1 MTNSMLPANGV
12 TPVTTADI
20 DTSTER
26 MTHMSDIFNKAWSVV
41 KAIPCRTCGGPRGPM
56 DNHISGSCDK
66 CVMRQGPNP
75 VPEYDRG

>member
-1 MTNSMLPANGV
+1 MTAF
-12 TPVTTADI
+12 D
-20 DTSTER
+20 
-26 MTHMSDIFNKAWSVV
+26 KAWSVV
-41 KAIPCRTCGGPRGPM
+41 KAKPCRTCGGPRGLM